1 MKNTKTADKD
11 IWIKAS
17 VIGSLWASV
26 EIIMGS
32 FFHNLQLPFAGTML
46 AFFTVAFVVSVLQ
59 IWPSRGLIWRAGLIC
74 AIMKSISPSAVI
86 LGPMTG
92 IFLEAVLIELF
103 IFLFGRNL
111 MGYII
116 AGIMAMLSVL
126 FHKLFTLLIIY
137 GWDAV
142 TILSNL
148 YHFAMK
154 QLHVSNIDPMHAIW
168 ILVSVYIFLGTV
180 SAVFGYFIGKKANG
194 IKNDEKRTVDL
205 KFSEA
210 DDFIFLSEDQKFS
223 VSLLVLNIILVV
235 TGLLLI
241 NLYGLYYG
249 LAFAVFY
256 ILFSKYRYKNA
267 LRQFRRPFLWVQLIT
282 LTILA
287 WLFYMDNGEI
297 NFFNTEG
304 LIVGIE
310 MAIRAVIVILGFSAI
325 SVELRNP
332 IIKTVLYKKGFS
344 NFYNALGLAFS
355 ALPAVISNI
364 SKPREIIKK
373 PFDTIV
379 NILLYTDSLYVAFS
393 ESEQQKNKHHNR

>member
-1 MKNTKTADKD
+1 MKNTDNTDQN

-59 IWPSRGLIWRAGLIC
+59 IWPLRGLIWRAGLIC

-111 MGYII
+111 FGYII

-142 TILSNL
+142 KILSNL

-154 QLHVSNIDPMHAIW
+154 QLHVKNIDPMHAIW
-168 ILVSVYIFLGTV
+168 ILIAVYMFLGTI
-180 SAVFGYFIGKKANG
+180 SAIFGYFIGKRAAG
-194 IKNDEKRTVDL
+194 IKNNDQKIVDL
-205 KFSEA
+205 EFSKA
-210 DDFIFLSEDQKFS
+210 DDFISLSKNQKFS
-223 VSLLVLNIILVV
+223 VSLLIVNIILVV

-241 NLYGLYYG
+241 NFYGLYYG
-249 LAFAVFY
+249 LAFAIFY
-256 ILFSKYRYKNA
+256 ILFSLYRYKNA
-267 LRQFRRPFLWVQLIT
+267 LRQFKRPFLWIQLIT
-282 LTILA
+282 LIVLA
-287 WLFYMDNGEI
+287 SLFYMDDGKI
-297 NFFNTEG
+297 RFFNLEG
-304 LIVGIE
+304 LTVGLE
-310 MAIRAVIVILGFSAI
+310 MAVRAVIVILGFSAI

-344 NFYNALGLAFS
+344 NFYNSLGLAFS
-355 ALPAVISNI
+355 ALPAIISNV
-364 SKPREIIKK
+364 SKPKEIIKN

-379 NILLYTDSLYVAFS
+379 NILLYTDSLYIAFS
-393 ESEQQKNKHHNR
+393 ESEQQKNNHHNG